1 MRTLISNSRAIEF
14 KGAAGDV
21 AKALDAD
28 LYLNRNNLPSIG
40 TVGKVIGD
48 GAVPPL
54 PGDEPVDPSAA
65 PQATARF
72 AYVTLAGRTEAPV
85 MRRQREML
93 AVWESEMIAMRDVS
107 LSAQAETAHA

>member
-1 MRTLISNSRAIEF
+1 MPEDRDILVRLVFEKAKPQVIDGWVHWLLESGVEVVKSNNRAIEF

-28 LYLNRNNLPSIG
+28 LYLNRNDLPSIG

-54 PGDEPVDPSAA
+54 
-65 PQATARF
+65 
-72 AYVTLAGRTEAPV
+72 AYVPQEPKFF
-85 MRRQREML
+85 
-93 AVWESEMIAMRDVS
+93 
-107 LSAQAETAHA
+107 

>member
-1 MRTLISNSRAIEF
+1 MTKKTSRVAKTTGDLVDRPLPDDLGLLVRLVFEQAKPQVIDGWVHWLLQSGVEVVTSNSRAIEF

-54 PGDEPVDPSAA
+54 
-65 PQATARF
+65 
-72 AYVTLAGRTEAPV
+72 AYVP
-85 MRRQREML
+85 QKP
-93 AVWESEMIAMRDVS
+93 SFF
-107 LSAQAETAHA
+107 